1 MVKPVGQFE
10 QGFVSKELEMIDR
23 DIKELGGIYHD
34 VLKTEHVD
42 TPRLIQLQLIQ
53 SQMLRT
59 LKNIESLLSKN

>member
-1 MVKPVGQFE
+1 MAKPAGQFE

-34 VLKTEHVD
+34 VLETEHMD